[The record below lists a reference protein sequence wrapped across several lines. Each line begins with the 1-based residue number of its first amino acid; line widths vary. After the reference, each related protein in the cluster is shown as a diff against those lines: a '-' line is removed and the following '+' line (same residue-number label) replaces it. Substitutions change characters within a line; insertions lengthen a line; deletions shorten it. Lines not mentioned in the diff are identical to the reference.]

1 MYSRSIQ
8 LRLCVTI
15 VLFFNTLF
23 LLGFV
28 FQLMI
33 FGFMLCLDCFL
44 FMFTFLP
51 LRLIVVM
58 YKVVTGLLFCRTW
71 VCLLYE
77 NAVNSRRHA
86 VSTSVKEARRSEMSS
101 LLFLIPR
108 EEFVLYPC
116 FSRIRV
122 RTLLTFQSRSKVHF
136 SRSEARICVLWLED
150 FTAFC
155 MFLFCKVHSL
165 LL

>member
-1 MYSRSIQ
+1 MFLSSIQ

-58 YKVVTGLLFCRTW
+58 YKIVTGLLFCRTW

-77 NAVNSRRHA
+77 NAVNSRRHS
-86 VSTSVKEARRSEMSS
+86 VSASLKEAGWSEMSS

-108 EEFVLYPC
+108 EEFILYPC
-116 FSRIRV
+116 FWRIRV

-136 SRSEARICVLWLED
+136 SRSEARICV
-150 FTAFC
+150 
-155 MFLFCKVHSL
+155 
-165 LL
+165 

>member
-1 MYSRSIQ
+1 MHSSSIQ
-8 LRLCVTI
+8 LWLCVTI
-15 VLFFNTLF
+15 VLLFNTLF

-58 YKVVTGLLFCRTW
+58 YKIVTGLLFCRTW

-77 NAVNSRRHA
+77 NAVNSRRHS
-86 VSTSVKEARRSEMSS
+86 VSTSLTTKEARWSEMSS
-101 LLFLIPR
+101 ILFLIPR
-108 EEFVLYPC
+108 EEFILYPC

-122 RTLLTFQSRSKVHF
+122 RILLTFQSRSKVHF
-136 SRSEARICVLWLED
+136 SRSEACICVLWLVD
-150 FTAFC
+150 FTA
-155 MFLFCKVHSL
+155 FCKVHSL